1 MLSVAE
7 ENPQPLRRFHE
18 PAPAV
23 ASRALAPGCLK
34 SHAVRRPWAQRTARR
49 YYRLGAELRVRH
61 KEIS

>member
-1 MLSVAE
+1 MLSVAGD
-7 ENPQPLRRFHE
+7 PTASQAFDE

-49 YYRLGAELRVRH
+49 YYRLGAELRARH
-61 KEIS
+61 REIS